1 MFTWNYQI
9 LFFYINEKLFTRVT
23 NCISKAGADDTHF
36 TRVVNQM
43 SNASS
48 PCSINDS
55 FIINPKHISASTLHE
70 ENVLNNFLE
79 LLFFFFFV
87 ISYASNAT
95 ITKTNKCIQKYS
107 YFYLMNKNK
116 SQVETQAHQQ
126 NKQGEINLTVGFKD
140 I

>member
-1 MFTWNYQI
+1 VI
-9 LFFYINEKLFTRVT
+9 LHGIIRYIKAGLNEKFFTRAT

-70 ENVLNNFLE
+70 ESSTTFWRSPFFLSFDM
-79 LLFFFFFV
+79 LAMQQLPKQTNTYKNIP
-87 ISYASNAT
+87 IS
-95 ITKTNKCIQKYS
+95 I
-107 YFYLMNKNK
+107 L
-116 SQVETQAHQQ
+116 
-126 NKQGEINLTVGFKD
+126 
-140 I
+140 